1 MNYYGMYTL
10 YLREVLRFLK
20 VYNQTLIAPLI
31 NSLLFLAIFSL
42 ALRGRLADIQGVPL
56 QQFIIPGLIM
66 MTVLQNA
73 FANTS
78 STLTFGKVLGII
90 IDVLIP
96 PLSPREITIAM
107 SLGGASRG
115 ILSGIV
121 VVITIYIIGTFAFP
135 GLAFEIQH
143 WGLLVFYL
151 FFASLTLSLIGMV
164 AGIFSD
170 SFDQMSAITS
180 YVITPL
186 SFLSGTFYSIKNLP
200 EFWQQVNY
208 FNPFFYMIDGFRYS
222 FTGHNDASIETGM
235 AYIIGLN
242 IVLFIAV
249 YLMLKKGY
257 RIKS

>member
-1 MNYYGMYTL
+1 MNYRGMYTL

-20 VYNQTLIAPLI
+20 VYNQTLIGPLI
-31 NSLLFLAIFSL
+31 NSLLFIAVFSL
-42 ALRGRLADIQGVPL
+42 ALKERVSDIGGVPL
-56 QQFIIPGLIM
+56 QQFIIPGLVM

-90 IDVLIP
+90 IDILIP
-96 PLSPREITIAM
+96 PLSPKEITIAV
-107 SLGGASRG
+107 SLGGMTRG
-115 ILSGIV
+115 VLSGLV
-121 VVITIYIIGTFAFP
+121 VAIAVYLISFFVPSLAFSIYDWGLMFFYII
-135 GLAFEIQH
+135 
-143 WGLLVFYL
+143 
-151 FFASLTLSLIGMV
+151 FASLTLSLIGMV
-164 AGIFSD
+164 AGIYSD

-200 EFWQQVNY
+200 EFWQQVNH

-222 FTGHNDASIETGM
+222 FTGHNDASLQTG
-235 AYIIGLN
+235 AIYIICLN
-242 IVLFIAV
+242 IALYAV
-249 YLMLKKGY
+249 VYIMLKKGY

>member
-1 MNYYGMYTL
+1 
-10 YLREVLRFLK
+10 
-20 VYNQTLIAPLI
+20 
-31 NSLLFLAIFSL
+31 
-42 ALRGRLADIQGVPL
+42 
-56 QQFIIPGLIM
+56 M

-78 STLTFGKVLGII
+78 STITFGKVLGII
-90 IDVLIP
+90 IDILIP
-96 PLSPREITIAM
+96 PLSPKEITFSVA
-107 SLGGASRG
+107 LGGLTRG
-115 ILSGIV
+115 VVSGLV
-121 VVITIYIIGTFAFP
+121 VGVAIYILGKTFVPSLSFDIYNV
-135 GLAFEIQH
+135 GLMF
-143 WGLLVFYL
+143 FYL
-151 FFASLTLSLIGMV
+151 IFSSLALSLIGMI

-200 EFWQQVNY
+200 EFWQQVNH

-222 FTGHNDASIETGM
+222 FTGRNDADIQTGM
-235 AYIIGLN
+235 IYILGLN
-242 IVLFIAV
+242 LALYTVT